1 MKDLSSRLQSL
12 RDLREKLCQ
21 KEKNWQ
27 EAFKARDWIVNEIN
41 FLRNMCE
48 DDTFNKDDL
57 KNRIDD
63 ILCVLDPSD
72 GEEDDD

>member
-1 MKDLSSRLQSL
+1 MSGISSRLENL
-12 RDLREKLCQ
+12 RSLREKLCR

-41 FLRNMCE
+41 FLRKMCE
-48 DDTFNKDDL
+48 DKKCSKDDL

-63 ILCVLDPSD
+63 ILCVLDPSN
-72 GEEDDD
+72 GEENDD